1 MPTLA
6 LLDGNSIAYR
16 AFFALPPDLA
26 TSSGQVTN
34 AAYGFTRMLIKL
46 LGDHHPDGVAVAW
59 DVSRQTFRSAEYPAY
74 KAQRDA
80 APDAFKSQMPLI
92 NEVLN
97 SLGMAQVRL
106 EGYEADDLVASL
118 GEKARREGWNVL
130 LVTGDRDAFQL
141 IDDHLKVLY
150 TRRGITDVVM
160 ADETYVMNRFGIRP
174 DQYVE
179 YAALRGDTSDNL
191 PGVPGVGEK
200 TASKLVADYG
210 RLEGIYEALD
220 ELTPKLRQNLGDH
233 RQQVFLNRKLMELV
247 RDLDLDV
254 DLEELRRGEWDRDRA
269 KQLFESLEFYSLW
282 EDLLEVQPA
291 TGAAPA
297 QVVLETETRLVDRP
311 EEVRALGSNKPLV
324 LATIGED
331 RLWGVAV
338 HTGESQAAAV
348 PIDALEPLRDFLADQ
363 SVALVAHDGKDLI
376 RRLLDAGFEVGGLDF
391 DTALAS
397 YLLNPAARDYN
408 LPALASRYLKVEVDS
423 PDESAGATQGTLDF
437 SSGPDLDAAGRRVEV
452 VARLADRL
460 QAELEARD
468 EADLFH
474 RFELPLVPVLAR
486 MEHAGIGVDRP
497 YLEELGADL
506 RSRLS
511 ELERRIHQE
520 AGDPFNINSTN
531 QLREVLYDKLALPI
545 LKKTSTGAPSTDASV
560 LEKLAESHPIVA
572 YLLQYRE
579 LEKLRSTYV
588 EGYLPLVTS
597 QGRIH
602 TRFNQMAAT
611 TGRLSSDTP
620 NLQNI
625 PVRSE
630 TGKTVRRAFI
640 PRRGWTFLIA
650 DYSQIELRVLAHM
663 SRDSG
668 LVEAFASDSDIHTAT
683 AARVFRVPGD
693 LVTTEMRRRAKTI
706 NFGLL
711 YGMEAFGLA
720 DRLGITRDEARHHI
734 DEYFAQFP
742 DVKTFMDGVV
752 TQARNQGY
760 TTTLFGRRRYLPELK
775 SDNFRIR
782 QMGERMA
789 LNAPVQG
796 TAADIIKRAMIDL
809 DAELESR
816 GLETTM
822 LLQIHDELI
831 LESPE
836 EELDSATELT
846 IRVMEQVVELA
857 VPLRVDVSTGN
868 NLAEVK
874 RISSP
879 STEVGKGDHE
889 RREW

>member
-59 DVSRQTFRSAEYPAY
+59 DVSRETFRSAEYPAY

-150 TRRGITDVVM
+150 TRRGITDVVV
-160 ADETYVMNRFGIRP
+160 ADEAYVMDRFGIRP

-233 RQQVFLNRKLMELV
+233 RQQVFLNRRLMELV

-254 DLEELRRGEWDRDRA
+254 DLEELRRGEWDRGRA

-291 TGAAPA
+291 TGAAPD
-297 QVVLETETRLVDRP
+297 QVVLETETRLVEGP
-311 EEVRALGSNKPLV
+311 EEVKALGSNKPLI
-324 LATIGED
+324 LATIGDD

-338 HTGESQAAAV
+338 HTGESEAAAI
-348 PIDALEPLRDFLADQ
+348 PIDSLEPLRDSLADQ

-408 LPALASRYLKVEVDS
+408 LPALAIRYLKVELDS
-423 PDESAGATQGTLDF
+423 PDESAGAGSQDTLNF
-437 SSGPDLDAAGRRVEV
+437 SSGPDLDAAGRRVEA

-497 YLEELGADL
+497 YLEDLGADL

-531 QLREVLYDKLALPI
+531 QLREVLYDKLALPV

-630 TGKTVRRAFI
+630 TGMMVRRAFI
-640 PRRGWTFLIA
+640 PRPGWTFLIA

-668 LVEAFASDSDIHTAT
+668 LVEAFASESDIHTAT
-683 AARVFRVPGD
+683 AARVFRVTGD

-742 DVKTFMDGVV
+742 DVKAFMDGVV

-809 DAELESR
+809 DAELGSR

-836 EELDSATELT
+836 EELDAATELT
-846 IRVMEQVVELA
+846 TRVMEQVVELA
-857 VPLRVDVSTGN
+857 VPLRVDVSAGK

-874 RISSP
+874 RIFSP
-879 STEVGKGDHE
+879 STEAGGDQG
-889 RREW
+889 

>member
-26 TSSGQVTN
+26 TTSGQVTN

-46 LGDHHPDGVAVAW
+46 LGDHHPDAVAVAW
-59 DVSRQTFRSAEYPAY
+59 DVSRQTFRSAEYPEY

-80 APDAFKSQMPLI
+80 APDAFKSQLPLI

-97 SLGMAQVRL
+97 SLGVAQLRL
-106 EGYEADDLVASL
+106 DGYEADDLLASI
-118 GEKARREGWNVL
+118 GEIARRKGWNVL

-150 TRRGITDVVM
+150 TRRGITDVIV
-160 ADETYVMNRFGIRP
+160 ADDGYVLDRYGIRP
-174 DQYVE
+174 DQYVD

-210 RLEGIYEALD
+210 RLESVFEHLPD
-220 ELTPKLRQNLGDH
+220 LTPRLRQNLSEH
-233 RQQVFLNRKLMELV
+233 RDQVFLNRKLMTLV
-247 RDLDLDV
+247 RDLDLEL
-254 DLEELRRGEWDRDRA
+254 DLERLRRGEWDRSVA
-269 KQLFESLEFYSLW
+269 KQIFESLEFYSLW
-282 EDLLEVQPA
+282 EDLLEVLPA
-291 TGAAPA
+291 TGA
-297 QVVLETETRLVDRP
+297 VVEQETLETETRLVEDP
-311 EEVRALGSNKPLV
+311 LEVAQLGSSGRLV
-324 LATIGED
+324 LDLVDSNG
-331 RLWGVAV
+331 LWGLAVYTGDGQAVAV
-338 HTGESQAAAV
+338 
-348 PIDALEPLRDFLADQ
+348 PLDAFGSLGSVLADP
-363 SVALVAHDGKDLI
+363 SIAKIAHDGKDLI
-376 RRLLDAGFEVGGLDF
+376 RRLLDAGYDLAGLDF

-397 YLLNPAARDYN
+397 YLLNPAAREYD
-408 LPALASRYLKVEVDS
+408 LASVAARYLKLDLDS
-423 PDESAGATQGTLDF
+423 PDQDQAAGKQGSLDF
-437 SSGPDLDAAGRRVEV
+437 SGGPDLDAAGRRVEAIAKLAV
-452 VARLADRL
+452 RLE
-460 QAELEARD
+460 AELDARD
-468 EADLFH
+468 EVDLFR

-486 MEHAGIGVDRP
+486 MEHAGIGVDRT
-497 YLEELGADL
+497 YLEEMGAEL

-520 AGDPFNINSTN
+520 AGDPFNVNSTN
-531 QLREVLYDKLALPI
+531 QLREVLYEKLRLPV

-560 LEKLAESHPIVA
+560 LEKLAESHPIVEH
-572 YLLQYRE
+572 LLNYRE

-588 EGYLPLVTS
+588 DGYLPLITS
-597 QGRIH
+597 EGRIH
-602 TRFNQMAAT
+602 TRFNQMGAS

-630 TGKTVRRAFI
+630 TGKTVRRAFV
-640 PRRGWTFLIA
+640 PREGWTFLVA

-663 SRDSG
+663 SRDPG
-668 LVEAFASDSDIHTAT
+668 LVEAFATGADIHTAT
-683 AARVFRVPGD
+683 ASRVFSVPLD
-693 LVTTEMRRRAKTI
+693 QVTTEMRRRAKTI

-742 DVKTFMDGVV
+742 DVKAFMDGVV

-809 DAELESR
+809 DAELDHR
-816 GLETTM
+816 GLESTM
-822 LLQIHDELI
+822 LLQIHDELV
-831 LESPE
+831 LESPAG
-836 EELDSATELT
+836 ELEAATELVT
-846 IRVMEQVVELA
+846 RVMEEVVELA
-857 VPLRVDVSTGN
+857 VPLRVDVSTGQT
-868 NLAEVK
+868 LAEVK
-874 RISSP
+874 
-879 STEVGKGDHE
+879 
-889 RREW
+889 

>member
-26 TSSGQVTN
+26 TTSGQVTN

-46 LGDHHPDGVAVAW
+46 LGDHHPDAVAVAW
-59 DVSRQTFRSAEYPAY
+59 DVSRQTFRSAEYPEY
-74 KAQRDA
+74 KAQREA
-80 APDAFKSQMPLI
+80 APDAFKSQLPLI

-97 SLGMAQVRL
+97 SLGIAQLRL
-106 EGYEADDLVASL
+106 DGYEADDLIASI
-118 GEKARREGWNVL
+118 GEMARTQSWNVL

-150 TRRGITDVVM
+150 TRRGITDVIV
-160 ADETYVMNRFGIRP
+160 ADDDYVFERYGIQP
-174 DQYVE
+174 NQYVD

-200 TASKLVADYG
+200 TASKLIADYG
-210 RLEGIYEALD
+210 SLEGIYDHLA
-220 ELTPKLRQNLGDH
+220 ELTPRLRQNLAEH
-233 RQQVFLNRKLMELV
+233 RDQAFLNRKLMKLV
-247 RDLDLDV
+247 RDLDLDL
-254 DLEELRRGEWDRDRA
+254 DLARLQIGEWDRGAA
-269 KQLFESLEFYSLW
+269 KQTFESLEFFSLW
-282 EDLLEVQPA
+282 EDLLEVRPA
-291 TGAAPA
+291 SGVAVQQAM
-297 QVVLETETRLVDRP
+297 LETETRLIEAPAEIARLSSTG
-311 EEVRALGSNKPLV
+311 RLV
-324 LATIGED
+324 LDLIDFSG
-331 RLWGVAV
+331 LWGLAV
-338 HTGESQAAAV
+338 FTGEAQAGAIPLDAFGSLA
-348 PIDALEPLRDFLADQ
+348 PILADP
-363 SVALVAHDGKDLI
+363 SIAKVAHDGKDLI
-376 RRLLDAGFEVGGLDF
+376 RRLLDAGYELAGLGF

-397 YLLNPAARDYN
+397 YLLNPATREYD
-408 LPALASRYLKVEVDS
+408 LASIATKYLKLELES
-423 PDESAGATQGTLDF
+423 PDQAEATGKQGMLDF
-437 SSGPDLDAAGRRVEV
+437 SGGPDLDAAGRRVEA
-452 VARLADRL
+452 VAQLAERLE
-460 QAELEARD
+460 AELDARD
-468 EADLFH
+468 EVDLFR

-486 MEHAGIGVDRP
+486 MEHAGIGVDRT
-497 YLEELGADL
+497 YLEEMGSDL

-520 AGDPFNINSTN
+520 AGDPFNVNSTN
-531 QLREVLYDKLALPI
+531 QLREVLYEKLKLPI

-560 LEKLAESHPIVA
+560 LEKLAESHPIVQH
-572 YLLQYRE
+572 LLNYRE

-588 EGYLPLVTS
+588 DGYLPLITTE
-597 QGRIH
+597 GRIH

-625 PVRSE
+625 PVRSD
-630 TGKTVRRAFI
+630 TGKTVRRAFV
-640 PRRGWTFLIA
+640 PRNGWTFLVA

-663 SRDSG
+663 SHDPG
-668 LVEAFASDSDIHTAT
+668 LVEAFATEADIHTAT
-683 AARVFRVPGD
+683 ASRVFSVPLD
-693 LVTTEMRRRAKTI
+693 QVTSEMRRRAKTI

-742 DVKTFMDGVV
+742 DVKAFMDGVV

-809 DAELESR
+809 DSELSR
-816 GLETTM
+816 RELATAM

-831 LESPE
+831 LESPA
-836 EELDSATELT
+836 EELESATELVT
-846 IRVMEQVVELA
+846 RVMEDVVELA
-857 VPLRVDVSTGN
+857 VPLRVDVSTGP
-868 NLAEVK
+868 NLAELK
-874 RISSP
+874 RLS
-879 STEVGKGDHE
+879 
-889 RREW
+889 

>member
-26 TSSGQVTN
+26 TTSGQVTN

-46 LGDHHPDGVAVAW
+46 LGDHHPDAVAVAW
-59 DVSRQTFRSAEYPAY
+59 DVSRQTFRSAEYPEY
-74 KAQRDA
+74 KAQREA
-80 APDAFKSQMPLI
+80 APDAFKSQLPLI
-92 NEVLN
+92 NEVLD
-97 SLGMAQVRL
+97 SLGVAQLRMD
-106 EGYEADDLVASL
+106 GYEADDLIASI
-118 GEKARREGWNVL
+118 GEMARTAAWNVL

-150 TRRGITDVVM
+150 TRRGITDVIV
-160 ADETYVMNRFGIRP
+160 ADEGYVFERYGINP
-174 DQYVE
+174 DQYVD

-200 TASKLVADYG
+200 TASKLIADYAS
-210 RLEGIYEALD
+210 LEGIYDHLD
-220 ELTPKLRQNLGDH
+220 DLTPRLRQNLAEH
-233 RQQVFLNRKLMELV
+233 RDQAFLNRKLMTLV
-247 RDLDLDV
+247 RDLDLDL
-254 DLEELRRGEWDRDRA
+254 DLARLQLGEWDRTAA
-269 KQLFESLEFYSLW
+269 KQTFESLEFFSLW
-282 EDLLEVQPA
+282 EDLLEVRPA
-291 TGAAPA
+291 SGVAVQQAT
-297 QVVLETETRLVDRP
+297 LDTETRLIEAPAEIGR
-311 EEVRALGSNKPLV
+311 LGSGGRLV
-324 LATIGED
+324 LDLIDSNG
-331 RLWGVAV
+331 LWGLAV
-338 HTGESQAAAV
+338 FTGESEAVAIPLDAFTSLAA
-348 PIDALEPLRDFLADQ
+348 ILADP
-363 SVALVAHDGKDLI
+363 AIAKVAHDGKDLI
-376 RRLLDAGFEVGGLDF
+376 RRLLDAGYELAGLDF

-397 YLLNPAARDYN
+397 YLLNPATREYD
-408 LPALASRYLKVEVDS
+408 LASIATKYLKLELES
-423 PDESAGATQGTLDF
+423 PDQGEPIGKQGTLDF
-437 SSGPDLDAAGRRVEV
+437 SSGPDLDAAGRRVEA
-452 VARLADRL
+452 VAQLAERLE
-460 QAELEARD
+460 AELEARD
-468 EADLFH
+468 EVDLFR

-486 MEHAGIGVDRP
+486 MEHAGIGVDRT
-497 YLEELGADL
+497 YLEEMGSDL

-520 AGDPFNINSTN
+520 AGDPFNVNSTN
-531 QLREVLYDKLALPI
+531 QLREVLYEKLKLPV

-560 LEKLAESHPIVA
+560 LEKLAESHPIVQH
-572 YLLQYRE
+572 LLNYRE

-588 EGYLPLVTS
+588 DGYLPLITTE
-597 QGRIH
+597 GRIH
-602 TRFNQMAAT
+602 TSFNQMAAT

-625 PVRSE
+625 PVRSD

-640 PRRGWTFLIA
+640 PRDGWTFLVA

-663 SRDSG
+663 SHDPG
-668 LVEAFASDSDIHTAT
+668 LVEAFATEADIHTAT
-683 AARVFRVPGD
+683 ASRVFSVPLD
-693 LVTTEMRRRAKTI
+693 QVTTEMRRRAKTI

-742 DVKTFMDGVV
+742 DVKAFMDGVV

-809 DAELESR
+809 DAEMSR
-816 GLETTM
+816 RELASSM

-831 LESPE
+831 LESPVD
-836 EELDSATELT
+836 ELEAATELVT
-846 IRVMEQVVELA
+846 RVMEDVVELA
-857 VPLRVDVSTGN
+857 VPLRVDVSTGP
-868 NLAEVK
+868 NLAELK
-874 RISSP
+874 RI
-879 STEVGKGDHE
+879 T
-889 RREW
+889 

>member
-26 TSSGQVTN
+26 TTSGQVTN

-46 LGDHHPDGVAVAW
+46 LGDHHPDAVAVAW
-59 DVSRQTFRSAEYPAY
+59 DVSRQTFRSAEYPEY
-74 KAQRDA
+74 KAQREA
-80 APDAFKSQMPLI
+80 APDAFKSQLPLI

-97 SLGMAQVRL
+97 SLGIAQLRL
-106 EGYEADDLVASL
+106 DGYEADDLIASI
-118 GEKARREGWNVL
+118 GEMARTQSWNVL

-150 TRRGITDVVM
+150 TRRGITDVIV
-160 ADETYVMNRFGIRP
+160 ADDDYVFERYGIQP
-174 DQYVE
+174 NQYVD

-191 PGVPGVGEK
+191 PGVPGGGEK
-200 TASKLVADYG
+200 TASKLIADYG
-210 RLEGIYEALD
+210 SLEGIYDHLA
-220 ELTPKLRQNLGDH
+220 ELTPRLRQNLAEH
-233 RQQVFLNRKLMELV
+233 RDQAFLNRKLMKLV
-247 RDLDLDV
+247 RDLDLDL
-254 DLEELRRGEWDRDRA
+254 DLARLQLGEWDRGAA
-269 KQLFESLEFYSLW
+269 KQTFESLEFFSLW
-282 EDLLEVQPA
+282 EDLLEVRPA
-291 TGAAPA
+291 SGVAVQQAM
-297 QVVLETETRLVDRP
+297 LETETRLIEAPAEIAR
-311 EEVRALGSNKPLV
+311 LGSTGRLV
-324 LATIGED
+324 LDLIDFSG
-331 RLWGVAV
+331 LWGLAV
-338 HTGESQAAAV
+338 FTGEAQAGAIPLDAFGSLA
-348 PIDALEPLRDFLADQ
+348 PILADP
-363 SVALVAHDGKDLI
+363 SVAKVAHDGKDLI
-376 RRLLDAGFEVGGLDF
+376 RRLLDAGYELAGLGF

-397 YLLNPAARDYN
+397 YLLNPATREYD
-408 LPALASRYLKVEVDS
+408 LASIATKYLKLELES
-423 PDESAGATQGTLDF
+423 PDQAEATGKQGMLDF
-437 SSGPDLDAAGRRVEV
+437 SGGPDLDAAGRRVEA
-452 VARLADRL
+452 VAQLAERLE
-460 QAELEARD
+460 AELDARD
-468 EADLFH
+468 EVDLFR

-486 MEHAGIGVDRP
+486 MEHAGIGVDRT
-497 YLEELGADL
+497 YLEEMGSDL

-520 AGDPFNINSTN
+520 AGDPFNVNSTN
-531 QLREVLYDKLALPI
+531 QLREVLYEKLKLPI

-560 LEKLAESHPIVA
+560 LEKLAESHPIVQH
-572 YLLQYRE
+572 LLNYRE

-588 EGYLPLVTS
+588 DGYLPLITTE
-597 QGRIH
+597 GRIH

-611 TGRLSSDTP
+611 TGRLSSYTP

-625 PVRSE
+625 PVRSD
-630 TGKTVRRAFI
+630 TGKTVRRAFV
-640 PRRGWTFLIA
+640 PRNGWTFLVA

-663 SRDSG
+663 SHDPG
-668 LVEAFASDSDIHTAT
+668 LVEAFATEADIHTAT
-683 AARVFRVPGD
+683 ASRVFSVPLD
-693 LVTTEMRRRAKTI
+693 QVTSEMRRRAKTI

-742 DVKTFMDGVV
+742 DVKAFMDGVV

-809 DAELESR
+809 DSELSR
-816 GLETTM
+816 RELATAM

-831 LESPE
+831 LESPA
-836 EELDSATELT
+836 EELESATELVT
-846 IRVMEQVVELA
+846 RVMEDVVELA
-857 VPLRVDVSTGN
+857 VPLRVDVSTGP
-868 NLAEVK
+868 NLAELK
-874 RISSP
+874 RLS
-879 STEVGKGDHE
+879 
-889 RREW
+889 

>member
-26 TSSGQVTN
+26 TTSGQVTN

-46 LGDHHPDGVAVAW
+46 LGDHHPDAVAVAW
-59 DVSRQTFRSAEYPAY
+59 DVSRQTFRSAEYPEY
-74 KAQRDA
+74 KAQREA
-80 APDAFKSQMPLI
+80 APDAFKSQLPLI

-97 SLGMAQVRL
+97 SLGIAQLRL
-106 EGYEADDLVASL
+106 DGYEADDLIASI
-118 GEKARREGWNVL
+118 GEMARTQSWNVL

-150 TRRGITDVVM
+150 TRRGITDVIV
-160 ADETYVMNRFGIRP
+160 ADDDYVFERYGIQP
-174 DQYVE
+174 NQYVD

-200 TASKLVADYG
+200 TASKLIADYG
-210 RLEGIYEALD
+210 SLEGIYDHLA
-220 ELTPKLRQNLGDH
+220 ELTPRLRQNLAEH
-233 RQQVFLNRKLMELV
+233 RDQAFLNRKLMKLV
-247 RDLDLDV
+247 RDLDLDL
-254 DLEELRRGEWDRDRA
+254 DLARLQIGEWDRGAA
-269 KQLFESLEFYSLW
+269 KQTFESLEFFSLW
-282 EDLLEVQPA
+282 EDLLEVRPA
-291 TGAAPA
+291 SGVAVQQAM
-297 QVVLETETRLVDRP
+297 LETETRLIEAPAEIAR
-311 EEVRALGSNKPLV
+311 LGSTGRLV
-324 LATIGED
+324 LDLIDFSG
-331 RLWGVAV
+331 LWGLAV
-338 HTGESQAAAV
+338 FTGEAQAGAIPLDAFGSLA
-348 PIDALEPLRDFLADQ
+348 PILADP
-363 SVALVAHDGKDLI
+363 SIAKVAHDGKDLI
-376 RRLLDAGFEVGGLDF
+376 RRLLDAGYELAGLGF

-397 YLLNPAARDYN
+397 YLLNPATREYD
-408 LPALASRYLKVEVDS
+408 LASIATKYLKLELES
-423 PDESAGATQGTLDF
+423 PDQAEGTGKQGMLDF
-437 SSGPDLDAAGRRVEV
+437 SGGPDLDAAGRRVEA
-452 VARLADRL
+452 VAQLAERLE
-460 QAELEARD
+460 AELDARD
-468 EADLFH
+468 EVDLFR

-486 MEHAGIGVDRP
+486 MEHAGIGVDRT
-497 YLEELGADL
+497 YLEEMGSDL

-520 AGDPFNINSTN
+520 AGDPFNVNSTN
-531 QLREVLYDKLALPI
+531 QLREVLYEKLKLPI

-560 LEKLAESHPIVA
+560 LEKLAESHPIVQH
-572 YLLQYRE
+572 LLNYRE

-588 EGYLPLVTS
+588 DGYLPLITTE
-597 QGRIH
+597 GRIH

-625 PVRSE
+625 PVRSD
-630 TGKTVRRAFI
+630 TGKTVRRAFV
-640 PRRGWTFLIA
+640 PRNGWTFLVA

-663 SRDSG
+663 SHDPG
-668 LVEAFASDSDIHTAT
+668 LVEAFATEADIHTAT
-683 AARVFRVPGD
+683 ASRVFSVPLD
-693 LVTTEMRRRAKTI
+693 QVTSEMRRRAKTI

-742 DVKTFMDGVV
+742 DVKAFMDGVV

-809 DAELESR
+809 DSELSR
-816 GLETTM
+816 RELATAM

-831 LESPE
+831 LESPA
-836 EELDSATELT
+836 EELESATELVT
-846 IRVMEQVVELA
+846 RVMEDVVELA
-857 VPLRVDVSTGN
+857 VPLRVDVSTGP
-868 NLAEVK
+868 NLAELK
-874 RISSP
+874 RLS
-879 STEVGKGDHE
+879 
-889 RREW
+889 

>member
-26 TSSGQVTN
+26 TTSGQVTN

-46 LGDHHPDGVAVAW
+46 LGDHHPDAVAVAW
-59 DVSRQTFRSAEYPAY
+59 DVSRQTFRSAEYPEY
-74 KAQRDA
+74 KAQREA
-80 APDAFKSQMPLI
+80 APDAFKSQLPLI

-97 SLGMAQVRL
+97 SLGIAQLRL
-106 EGYEADDLVASL
+106 DGYEADDLIASI
-118 GEKARREGWNVL
+118 GEMARTQSWNVL

-150 TRRGITDVVM
+150 TRRGITDVIV
-160 ADETYVMNRFGIRP
+160 ADDDYVFERYGIQP
-174 DQYVE
+174 NQYVD

-200 TASKLVADYG
+200 TASKLIADYG
-210 RLEGIYEALD
+210 SLEGIYDHLA
-220 ELTPKLRQNLGDH
+220 ELTPRLRQNLAEH
-233 RQQVFLNRKLMELV
+233 RDQALLNRKLMKLV
-247 RDLDLDV
+247 RDLDLDL
-254 DLEELRRGEWDRDRA
+254 DLARLQIGEWDRGAA
-269 KQLFESLEFYSLW
+269 KQTFESLEFFSLW
-282 EDLLEVQPA
+282 EDLLEVRPA
-291 TGAAPA
+291 SGVAVQQAM
-297 QVVLETETRLVDRP
+297 LETETRLIEAPAEIAR
-311 EEVRALGSNKPLV
+311 LGSTGRLV
-324 LATIGED
+324 LDLIDFSG
-331 RLWGVAV
+331 LWGLAV
-338 HTGESQAAAV
+338 FTGEAQAGAIPLDAFGSLA
-348 PIDALEPLRDFLADQ
+348 PILADP
-363 SVALVAHDGKDLI
+363 SIAKVAHDGKDLI
-376 RRLLDAGFEVGGLDF
+376 RRLLDAGYELAGLGF

-397 YLLNPAARDYN
+397 YLLNPATREYD
-408 LPALASRYLKVEVDS
+408 LASIATKYLKLELES
-423 PDESAGATQGTLDF
+423 PDQAEATGKQGMLDF
-437 SSGPDLDAAGRRVEV
+437 SGGPDLDAAGRRVEA
-452 VARLADRL
+452 VAQLAERLE
-460 QAELEARD
+460 AELDARD
-468 EADLFH
+468 EVDLFR

-486 MEHAGIGVDRP
+486 MEHAGIGVDRT
-497 YLEELGADL
+497 YLEEMGSDL

-520 AGDPFNINSTN
+520 AGDPFNVNSTN
-531 QLREVLYDKLALPI
+531 QLREVLYEKLKLPI

-560 LEKLAESHPIVA
+560 LEKLAESHPIVQH
-572 YLLQYRE
+572 LLNYRE

-588 EGYLPLVTS
+588 DGYLPLITTE
-597 QGRIH
+597 GRIH

-625 PVRSE
+625 PVRSD
-630 TGKTVRRAFI
+630 TGKTVRRAFV
-640 PRRGWTFLIA
+640 PRNGWTFLVA

-663 SRDSG
+663 SHDPG
-668 LVEAFASDSDIHTAT
+668 LVEAFATEADIHTAT
-683 AARVFRVPGD
+683 ASRVFSVPLD
-693 LVTTEMRRRAKTI
+693 QVTSEMRRRAKTI

-742 DVKTFMDGVV
+742 DVKAFMDGVV

-809 DAELESR
+809 DAELSR
-816 GLETTM
+816 RELATAM

-831 LESPE
+831 LESPA
-836 EELDSATELT
+836 EELESATELVT
-846 IRVMEQVVELA
+846 RVMEDVVELA
-857 VPLRVDVSTGN
+857 VPLRVDVSTGP
-868 NLAEVK
+868 NLAELK
-874 RISSP
+874 RLS
-879 STEVGKGDHE
+879 
-889 RREW
+889 